1 MKGGKPQT
9 TEQKK
14 KAAAKKTAMQKG
26 KTKSPDDPGTK
37 IAWAEAY
44 YLDDGGFGSRVSVD
58 ENRHC
63 MGFPFVEIE
72 NTLNQLVRLFG
83 ARKGSIKKEEIL
95 TKVNA
100 AISVFTEMKPKD
112 SVEAMI
118 ITQMISVHEMA
129 LLSSERALI
138 TEQPDEFVGK
148 NINRAAKLC
157 RTYASLVEA
166 LNKHRTKGQQKI
178 TVQHVNVENGGQ
190 AIVGDVNQ
198 GGGND

>member
-1 MKGGKPQT
+1 MKGAKPQT

-14 KAAAKKTAMQKG
+14 KAAAKKTAMQKE
-26 KTKSPDDPGTK
+26 KTKSPDDPKAK

-112 SVEAMI
+112 SVEELDI
-118 ITQMISVHEMA
+118 
-129 LLSSERALI
+129 
-138 TEQPDEFVGK
+138 F
-148 NINRAAKLC
+148 
-157 RTYASLVEA
+157 
-166 LNKHRTKGQQKI
+166 
-178 TVQHVNVENGGQ
+178 
-190 AIVGDVNQ
+190 
-198 GGGND
+198 

>member
-1 MKGGKPQT
+1 MKGAKPQT

-14 KAAAKKTAMQKG
+14 KVAAKKTAMQKG
-26 KTKSPDDPGTK
+26 KTKSPDDPGAK
-37 IAWAEAY
+37 IVWIESY
-44 YLDDGGFGSRVSVD
+44 YLDDGGLGSRMSVD
-58 ENRHC
+58 ENHNC
-63 MGFPFVEIE
+63 MGFPVVEIE
-72 NTLNQLVRLFG
+72 NTLNQLARLFN
-83 ARKGSIKKEEIL
+83 ARKGSIGKEEML
-95 TKVNA
+95 TKLNSA
-100 AISVFTEMKPKD
+100 TSIFTEMKPKD

-198 GGGND
+198 GGGNG